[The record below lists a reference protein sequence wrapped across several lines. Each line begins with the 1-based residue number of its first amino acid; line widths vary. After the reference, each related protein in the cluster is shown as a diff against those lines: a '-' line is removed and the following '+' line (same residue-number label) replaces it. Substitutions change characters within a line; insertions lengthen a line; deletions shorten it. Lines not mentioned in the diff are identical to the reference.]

1 MYNVVANNMDDIYR
15 KICMDLLTDGNLVNN
30 TLELNDYCFHLTDIR
45 NNVINIRNISKS
57 YLFGE
62 LLWYMTARNDIDF
75 IQKFSGFWGRISDD
89 GVTSNSAYG
98 HILFKRHGFDQ
109 VDKIIKLL
117 IADPNSRRAVLNF
130 NVPNENVI
138 ETKDEIC
145 TIALQMYIRD
155 GKLNCTGIMRSN
167 DIWLG
172 TPYDI
177 TFFTELQ
184 KYIAHRVGV
193 EYGTYTHFV
202 TSIHAYERNFQDIKE
217 VLTCK
222 ATTKL
227 TVDIEQ
233 LDRYKSGL
241 DYMIC
246 KSATPKDDVIR
257 LFEEYEI
264 CKEVPYEN

>member
-1 MYNVVANNMDDIYR
+1 MHICTANNIDDIYR
-15 KICMDLLTDGNLVNN
+15 EVCRQLLTEGTNVNN
-30 TLELNDYCFHLTDIR
+30 TRELNNVSFTLTDIR

-62 LLWYMTARNDIDF
+62 LLWYMTARDDIDF

-89 GVTSNSAYG
+89 GIHSNSAYG

-109 VDKIIKLL
+109 VQKIIDLL
-117 IADPNSRRAVLNF
+117 KTDKNSRRAVLNF
-130 NVPNENVI
+130 NVPNANVI

-145 TIALQMYIRD
+145 TIALQMYIRN

-172 TPYDI
+172 TPYDVA
-177 TFFTELQ
+177 FFTELQ

-202 TSIHAYERNFQDIKE
+202 TSIHVYDRNFEDLAG
-217 VLTCK
+217 VLNREAK
-222 ATTKL
+222 TKL
-227 TVDIEQ
+227 SVDIEK
-233 LDRYKSGL
+233 LNAYKYVFD
-241 DYMIC
+241 DYIMAS
-246 KSATPKDDVIR
+246 KTPKDDVIR
-257 LFEEYEI
+257 LFTEYDVCQEVEI
-264 CKEVPYEN
+264 